1 MQGVITIYTDKN
13 LFNAQKNDKLIGILL
28 LAVCYQSLWINT
40 VVKLYVSTLLWIRC
54 YLLENK
60 CVQVAQHIAI
70 KVA

>member
-1 MQGVITIYTDKN
+1 MQGVITIYTEKN

-60 CVQVAQHIAI
+60 FVQVAQHIAI